1 MASTTNTADFET
13 LLRQALAPVEPP
25 PDLEQRL
32 ETTLDS
38 LVGLAAD
45 ELEGWELRAMKDPRN
60 WGRPAAAVVVG
71 TSATV
76 GLVLLRAQRKAS
88 RRRAAAANPL
98 DLAERTL
105 RDVADEARRV
115 LDRR

>member
-1 MASTTNTADFET
+1 MASSSKPADFET
-13 LLRQALAPVEPP
+13 LLRQALAPVDPP

-32 ETTLDS
+32 EVTLDS
-38 LVGLAAD
+38 LVELAAD
-45 ELEGWELRAMKDPRN
+45 EAEGWELRSMKDPRN

-71 TSATV
+71 TGATV

-88 RRRAAAANPL
+88 RRRAAAVNPL
-98 DLAERTL
+98 DLAERTI